1 MGKLMVFGTW
11 LPVWNTGVRTGES
24 AYHWTMRR
32 NYFLAYRNPISHPI
46 IKSTLELH
54 CCYVVAGKVFATFA
68 NWPDLAAK
76 TRVTS

>member
-1 MGKLMVFGTW
+1 MGKLTVFGTW
-11 LPVWNTGVRTGES
+11 FPVWNTGVRTGES
-24 AYHWTMRR
+24 AHHWTMRR
-32 NYFLAYRNPISHPI
+32 NSFLACRNPISHPI

-54 CCYVVAGKVFATFA
+54 RCYVVSGKVFAVFA